1 MKYYIKITSALLAI
15 LLLGSCQKDYDMDD
29 TQEAESYTK
38 EWYQIAK
45 IDTLTFSDIVN
56 SISGANISLSLGID
70 LVRASFLYQSK
81 NNETIDTLSGCV
93 CWPVRTATCSNI
105 LLENHYTS
113 SRWDECPSQTPMPGM
128 YKCSMLRTA
137 IYIGPDYQGL
147 GLSRNLPQPYFN
159 TVLLADQSIDCF
171 KAALSILKDLGP
183 TLSDDYSTYNIGYS
197 LGGAV
202 SLGVARRVELE
213 PEVKKI
219 MHLKKSYCGAGPY
232 DQVAMMDLFLSQ
244 PDKVLDLA
252 LSLPFAIKSI
262 LFSSPSLSAKYSESD
277 FFTQGLLDSGI
288 LEKIDTRDYDTGQL
302 NRMLYDAGFTTPNT
316 ILSAD
321 LLQGDTQIAIEF
333 RQELGKLNLT
343 TGWTPTIPILFYHS
357 KADEVVPIV
366 CLECIQANMAD
377 NPNITYKVDDT
388 GEHGSSGTKFYLG
401 VI

>member
-1 MKYYIKITSALLAI
+1 MKYYLKITSALLAI
-15 LLLGSCQKDYDMDD
+15 LLLGSCQKDYDSDD
-29 TQEAESYTK
+29 TQEAESHAK
-38 EWYQIAK
+38 EWYQIIK
-45 IDTLTFSDIVN
+45 IDTLAFSDIVN

-81 NNETIDTLSGCV
+81 ANETIDTLSGCV

-128 YKCSMLRTA
+128 LKCSMLRA

-171 KAALSILKDLGP
+171 KAALSILNEWGP
-183 TLSDDYSTYNIGYS
+183 TLSDDYSTRNVGYS

-202 SLGVARRVELE
+202 SLGVARRAELD
-213 PEVKKI
+213 PEVRKI
-219 MHLKKSYCGAGPY
+219 MHLQKSYCGAGPY

-288 LEKIDTRDYDTGQL
+288 LEKMDTRDYDTGQL
-302 NRMLYDAGFTTPNT
+302 NRMLYDGGFNTPNT

-321 LLQGDTQIAIEF
+321 LLQDETPIAIEF
-333 RQELGKLNLT
+333 RQELDKLNLT

-366 CLECIQANMAD
+366 CLECIKTNMAD
-377 NPNITYKVDDT
+377 NSNITYKVVDS
-388 GEHGSSGTKFYLG
+388 GEHGNSGVSFYLE